1 MAKIQLT
8 IATEYVKG
16 WNAWEGIREIVQNAL
31 DANDD
36 GYAMT
41 VTHSGNTLRVMSA
54 DARLKADV
62 WLMGTS
68 GKSAGGYRGHFGEG
82 LKLGVLALVRAG
94 HDVKIVNRDES
105 WTPKLEESEVFGG
118 RNVLT
123 IHTRQREK
131 DCGGFLVEISGVD
144 KEAWAMIRPRFL
156 ALVPQAPGDVID
168 TYDAKVLTAPDMRG
182 KVFVKGIF
190 VQHQAEL
197 SAGYDFKTLETDR
210 DRKMVD
216 SFDLRY
222 HAGRAWSEAMSRSL
236 VTADKVLTMITSG
249 APDAAGIGTGYS
261 GGGEQAVC
269 KALAEAFVAKHGEG
283 AMPVASMAEAREV
296 EHYGKAG
303 VVVPKSLV
311 EALKNTRGLSLTTV
325 REDFKRAA
333 QTTYGWN
340 DLTPDE
346 RATYTDVVGMVEAAA
361 AELGHPP
368 VEARLTVVDFGDE
381 AINGLHEGGSI
392 KIAKKL
398 LADFDEALRVLV
410 HEVAH
415 DEGADGEKAHERAE
429 GKLFARIVRNA
440 RQAKVVKAPVA
451 PAPVAPAPALTVAD
465 ALAVLADATATDAE
479 IAAALALLA

>member
-16 WNAWEGIREIVQNAL
+16 WSAWEGIREIVQNAL
-31 DANDD
+31 DADQD
-36 GYAMT
+36 GYAMS
-41 VTHSGNTLRVMSA
+41 VTHSGTMLRVMSQ
-54 DARLKADV
+54 DARLKVDV
-62 WLMGTS
+62 WLMGVT
-68 GKSAGGYRGHFGEG
+68 GKAAGGYRGHFGEG

-131 DCGGFLVEISGVD
+131 DCGGFLVEIGGVD

-156 ALVPQAPGDVID
+156 ALVPQHADDVID
-168 TYDAKVLTAPDMRG
+168 TDDARVLTAPDMRG

-197 SAGYDFKTLETDR
+197 SAGYDFKRLETDR

-216 SFDLRY
+216 SFDLRH

-236 VTADKVLTMITSG
+236 VTADKVLAMITSG
-249 APDAAGIGTGYS
+249 APDAAGIGTGW
-261 GGGEQAVC
+261 GCAGEDVC

-303 VVVPKSLV
+303 VVVPQSLV

-325 REDFKRAA
+325 REDFKRAT

-340 DLTPDE
+340 DLTAE
-346 RATYTDVVGMVEAAA
+346 EQATYVEIVGMVETAA

-381 AINGLHEGGSI
+381 GLNGLHEVGSI

-398 LADFDEALRVLV
+398 LVDFDETLRVLV

-440 RQAKVVKAPVA
+440 RQVKAVKAPAASV
-451 PAPVAPAPALTVAD
+451 PVAWVLTTED
-465 ALAVLADATATDAE
+465 ALAVLANANATEAE
-479 IAAALALLA
+479 IAAALTTLSR